1 MEIYY
6 AIVNILDYL
15 AKHEDINKSEH
26 KKLLKICYDLLPYL
40 EGKEIDNIAAIADAN
55 DCGKCNDLETI
66 IIRLRELYKNGE
78 RI

>member
-15 AKHEDINKSEH
+15 AKHEEIKDSEY
-26 KKLLKICYDLLPYL
+26 KKLLRMCYHLLPYL
-40 EGKEIDNIAAIADAN
+40 EGNEKDNLKAIADAN
-55 DCGKCNDLETI
+55 NCGNCEDFGTV